1 MTRSIGIGC
10 MRLSTTADRDDDRAV
25 AVLHAAL
32 DAGATFLD
40 TADAYCLDDSE
51 AGHNERLIARALA
64 TWSGD
69 RSRIVIA
76 TKGGLT
82 RPAGEWVADGRAK
95 HLTAACEASRRALG
109 LERIALYQLHA
120 PDPRTPLSTSV
131 RALAA
136 LKRAGAI
143 ERIGL
148 CNVSRK
154 QIADA
159 QQITTIDAVQ
169 VELNVFRDREIL
181 SGVVQYCVDH
191 RIQLLAHR
199 PLGGVQ
205 SQRRLERDPVLAD
218 LAQRHGVTPQDIA
231 VAWLID
237 LAANVL
243 PIPGPTRVDTANR
256 AARAYHVRL
265 TDDDRALLDGLAP
278 AGTKL
283 RAKAFL
289 TTSASMQQTQ
299 SRTRERARA
308 SEPRER
314 SGESGAPA
322 SERVGGSAGAKPPGS
337 ELVLVMGLPASG
349 KSTVAASF
357 VDRGYTRLNRDET
370 GGSLAALVP
379 RMADLVASGT
389 TQLVAD
395 NTYVTRQSRA
405 PLLDAA
411 ARLGLRVRGLWMT
424 TSIEDAQTNA
434 VWRMIARY
442 GRLLTPEEIRKASK
456 GDPGLFAP
464 GVLFRYQRELE
475 PPEASEGFT
484 EIEHVPFVR
493 HSDPTWSSRALIV
506 WADGLLRCSRSGH
519 RTALSV
525 DDLDVPSAAG
535 PVLRR
540 FADDG
545 YVIIATGWR
554 PELADGTMTTAAAA
568 EIDARMIQRLGVTVE
583 TLDCPHP
590 AGPPACWCRKPL
602 PGLGVLC
609 VHRHRLDPARSI
621 YVGAGPQ
628 DPLFARRCGF
638 QLRTN
643 LGGARPAS
651 PEE

>member
-1 MTRSIGIGC
+1 MTRPVGIGC
-10 MRLSTTADRDDDRAV
+10 MRLSTSVDRDDDRAV
-25 AVLHAAL
+25 AVLHAAF

-40 TADAYCLDDSE
+40 TADAYCLDESE
-51 AGHNERLIARALA
+51 VGHNERLIARALD
-64 TWSGD
+64 TWPGN

-109 LERIALYQLHA
+109 VERIALYQLHA

-136 LKRAGAI
+136 LKRAGLI

-154 QIADA
+154 QIEDA
-159 QQITTIDAVQ
+159 QQITTIDTVQ

-191 RIQLLAHR
+191 HIQLIAHR

-231 VAWLID
+231 LAWLID

-243 PIPGPTRVDTANR
+243 PIPGPTRIETAR
-256 AARAYHVRL
+256 RVARAYEVHF
-265 TDDDRALLDGLAP
+265 TGDDRARLDGL
-278 AGTKL
+278 
-283 RAKAFL
+283 RAKGYVAPSFS
-289 TTSASMQQTQ
+289 SAT
-299 SRTRERARA
+299 
-308 SEPRER
+308 
-314 SGESGAPA
+314 GEI
-322 SERVGGSAGAKPPGS
+322 
-337 ELVLVMGLPASG
+337 VLVMGLPASG
-349 KSTVAASF
+349 KSTLAASF

-370 GGSLAALVP
+370 GGALAALVP
-379 RMADLVASGT
+379 RMTGLVASGT
-389 TQLVAD
+389 TRFVAD
-395 NTYVTRQSRA
+395 NTYVTRHSRA
-405 PLLDAA
+405 ALLDAA
-411 ARLGLRVRGLWMT
+411 TRLGLRVRGLWMT
-424 TSIEDAQTNA
+424 TSLEDAQTNA

-442 GRLLTPEEIRKASK
+442 GRLLTPEEIRKASRS
-456 GDPGLFAP
+456 DPGLFAP

-506 WADGLLRCSRSGH
+506 WADGILRCSRSGH

-525 DDLDVPSAAG
+525 DDLEVPSGAG
-535 PVLRR
+535 AVLRR

-545 YVIIATGWR
+545 LVIIAVGWR

-568 EIDARMIQRLGVTVE
+568 EIDARMIQRLGVAVE

-609 VHRHRLDPARSI
+609 VHRHRLDPAQSI

-638 QLRTN
+638 QLRTH
-643 LGGARPAS
+643 LVGARP
-651 PEE
+651 EE